1 MSWGSAPTVLASTSV
16 VSTSHSF
23 CRFGYCC
30 PEVLLRGTS
39 PAPAFTAVPP
49 TDLVQPVDTDNAV
62 ANTATLTRTRRR
74 TVALLICRSQSF
86 DAPALWRYCRRRG
99 TASG

>member
-1 MSWGSAPTVLASTSV
+1 MSCGSAPTVLASTSV

-23 CRFGYCC
+23 CRLGYCC
-30 PEVLLRGTS
+30 SEVLLRGTS

-49 TDLVQPVDTDNAV
+49 TDRVQAVEKDNAV
-62 ANTATLTRTRRR
+62 ANTATLTSTRRR
-74 TVALLICRSQSF
+74 TLALICRSQSF
-86 DAPALWRYCRRRG
+86 DAPTLWLCCRRRG